1 MSSPRR
7 NSAGAGPVGR
17 LVDKLKRT
25 VTNDQ
30 VSSRIQKSTEKIFR

>member
-30 VSSRIQKSTEKIFR
+30 VSSIQKSTEEIFG